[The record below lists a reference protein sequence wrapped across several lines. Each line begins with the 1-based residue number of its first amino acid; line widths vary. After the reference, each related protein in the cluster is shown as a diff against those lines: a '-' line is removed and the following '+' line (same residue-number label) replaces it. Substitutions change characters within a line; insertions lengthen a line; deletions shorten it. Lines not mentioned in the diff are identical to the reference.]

1 MDGLEWALLSGEKA
15 EEGLTKGEYM
25 LLHPRCAVCHWPAE
39 RWGRRLELHHI
50 VGGAGRKD
58 LPCGSNWASLCSR
71 CHHALHAARIPG
83 YPDLTKGAVLTAKIE
98 QDGEVDTAKLAAL
111 KHRKCLPYDQ
121 CEIPEEYLADRHR
134 RGGEPWP

>member
-1 MDGLEWALLSGEKA
+1 MDGLEWDLLAGERA

-39 RWGRRLELHHI
+39 RQGRRLELHHI

-58 LPCGSNWASLCSR
+58 LPCGGNWLCLCGR
-71 CHHALHAARIPG
+71 CHHALHAARMPG
-83 YPDLTKGAVLTAKIE
+83 YPDLTKGAVLRAKE
-98 QDGEVDTAKLAAL
+98 EEDGPVDEPKLASLRRQRAL
-111 KHRKCLPYDQ
+111 TYDQ
-121 CEIPEEYLADRHR
+121 CEIPEEYLADRYR